1 MANSVSNRK
10 NINGWLIFDKPKNIS
25 STNSL
30 NIIKKLFN
38 AKKAGHGG
46 TLDPLATGVLP
57 IAFGEAT
64 KVLSYIVSKKKQYEF
79 TLKWGEQTDTDDST
93 GRIINTSENVP
104 KKDDIQKKIKEYK
117 GEIDQIPPIFS
128 AIKLDGKRSY
138 ELARKGIEIKHISR
152 KVNIYDLDMIS
163 SVKEITK
170 FNVVCGKGTYIRS
183 LARDLGK
190 SLNSEAHIIDLRR
203 TFVGTFSIENAFSL
217 DSLEKLSHTAEI
229 KNALFPIER
238 ALDDIPALK
247 IDRNQAN
254 KLKFGQAIKVNS
266 NLSKKEV
273 KIFHE
278 NILIAIGHISDG
290 LVKPIRVFN
299 L

>member
-1 MANSVSNRK
+1 MVNNKK

-25 STNSL
+25 STNAL
-30 NIIKKLFN
+30 NKIKKLFN

-64 KVLSYIVSKKKQYEF
+64 KVLRYIVSKKKQYEF

-93 GRIINTSENVP
+93 GRVITTSKNIP
-104 KKDDIQKKIKEYK
+104 KKNDIQKKIKEYK

-138 ELARKGIEIKHISR
+138 ELARKGIEIKHNSR
-152 KVNIYDLDMIS
+152 KVNIYDLDMLS
-163 SVKEITK
+163 SVNETSK
-170 FNVVCGKGTYIRS
+170 FNVVCSKGTYIRS

-190 SLNSEAHIIDLRR
+190 SLNTEAHIIDLRR
-203 TFVGTFSIENAFSL
+203 TFVGSFSIENAFSL
-217 DSLEKLSHTAEI
+217 DSLEKLSHTANIED
-229 KNALFPIER
+229 ALFPIER

-247 IDRNQAN
+247 INRNQAY
-254 KLKFGQAIKVNS
+254 KLRFGQAIKVDS
-266 NLSKKEV
+266 DLSKSEV

-278 NILIAIGHISDG
+278 NILIAIGHTSDG

-299 L
+299 LK